1 MNTTFT
7 NPACVCASENVSG
20 SGFDSPKGQQTA
32 VDQLAQKAANWA
44 ALEPVQPPPIG
55 NPNPDEML
63 RVDSPRHDWPVYLV
77 NVPDDWEPES
87 WRSVPPHTT
96 TYKKAKTAAEIAAV
110 LNREYIERSKD
121 GLVSHW
127 YIRVRVSS
135 RYANLSVA
143 LPTRWKPENEFDLPP
158 AFIRID
164 GPRQQCQQIVGDL
177 NSRLDQVGPGEI
189 RKRAYIARSICPG
202 DVQPWASRDDS
213 QSSETELDPAGPQTA
228 KAGHS
233 APLNQTARNPEEMEA
248 QLVDS
253 EEDETE
259 LIEIQMGH
267 HFGTNPTICED
278 VILHVQNASNSE
290 EARRKADLF
299 LMESAIDMSQRIAL
313 NGFSEADND
322 GNEYKVVLTDG
333 TLLRFRLSR
342 SEALNLISAWNQSRK
357 HSEPEAVIVQR

>member
-7 NPACVCASENVSG
+7 NPACVCASQNVSG
-20 SGFDSPKGQQTA
+20 SGFESPKGQPTA

-63 RVDSPRHDWPVYLV
+63 RVDAPRHDWPVYLV
-77 NVPDDWEPES
+77 NVPEDWEPES

-202 DVQPWASRDDS
+202 DVQPWTSREDA
-213 QSSETELDPAGPQTA
+213 QEVSEESKPKPVEPEEVEIEFEEPEVYRVYTGYQFDVDPSCGNEIMIHVYNESNEQKA
-228 KAGHS
+228 KAKV
-233 APLNQTARNPEEMEA
+233 EA
-248 QLVDS
+248 YLRRHALDLLECGVLDR
-253 EEDETE
+253 EKRENRLDG
-259 LIEIQMGH
+259 EI
-267 HFGTNPTICED
+267 
-278 VILHVQNASNSE
+278 
-290 EARRKADLF
+290 R
-299 LMESAIDMSQRIAL
+299 
-313 NGFSEADND
+313 
-322 GNEYKVVLTDG
+322 
-333 TLLRFRLSR
+333 
-342 SEALNLISAWNQSRK
+342 
-357 HSEPEAVIVQR
+357 

>member
-7 NPACVCASENVSG
+7 NPTCDCASENVSG
-20 SGFDSPKGQQTA
+20 SGFDSPKGQPTA
-32 VDQLAQKAANWA
+32 VDQLARKAANWA

-63 RVDSPRHDWPVYLV
+63 RVDAPRHNWPVYLV
-77 NVPDDWEPES
+77 NVPEDWEPES

-177 NSRLDQVGPGEI
+177 NYRLDQVGPGEI

-202 DVQPWASRDDS
+202 DVQPWPSREDA
-213 QSSETELDPAGPQTA
+213 QEVSEESKPQPVDPEEEIEFEEPEVYRVYTGYQFDVDPSCGNEIMIHVYNESDEQKA
-228 KAGHS
+228 KAKV
-233 APLNQTARNPEEMEA
+233 EA
-248 QLVDS
+248 YLKQHALDLLECGVLDR
-253 EEDETE
+253 EKRENRLDG
-259 LIEIQMGH
+259 EI
-267 HFGTNPTICED
+267 
-278 VILHVQNASNSE
+278 
-290 EARRKADLF
+290 R
-299 LMESAIDMSQRIAL
+299 
-313 NGFSEADND
+313 
-322 GNEYKVVLTDG
+322 
-333 TLLRFRLSR
+333 
-342 SEALNLISAWNQSRK
+342 
-357 HSEPEAVIVQR
+357 